1 MGQTLQALGG
11 ILLQAIPTICLLLIV
26 HFYLKWM
33 FFRPVREVLEK
44 RREATEGARE
54 SAAAMLK
61 QASEKAATLEAALRK
76 AREEI
81 YQESEATRRRWID
94 EQTSRLDEAR
104 RESRELIHKA
114 KQQLE
119 AEAEV
124 ARRSLAATADSLAEE
139 ITRSLLERRAS

>member
-33 FFRPVREVLEK
+33 FFRPMGQVLEK

-61 QASEKAATLEAALRK
+61 QADEKAATLEAALRD
-76 AREEI
+76 ARAGI
-81 YQESEATRRRWID
+81 YQENEETRRRWIV

-104 RESRELIHKA
+104 HQSRELIHQA
-114 KQQLE
+114 KLELE
-119 AEAEV
+119 AEA
-124 ARRSLAATADSLAEE
+124 AAAKKSLAATADSLAED
-139 ITRSLLERRAS
+139 ITRNLLGRKAS

>member
-33 FFRPVREVLEK
+33 FFRPMREVLEK

>member
-54 SAAAMLK
+54 SAARMLK
-61 QASEKAATLEAALRK
+61 EASEKAAALEAALRK
-76 AREEI
+76 ARDEI
-81 YQESEATRRRWID
+81 YQENEETRRGWIG
-94 EQTSRLDEAR
+94 EQASRLEDAR
-104 RESRELIHKA
+104 RESRELIRKA
-114 KQQLE
+114 KQELE
-119 AEAEV
+119 AETEV
-124 ARRSLAATADSLAEE
+124 AKRSLAAMADSLAED
-139 ITRSLLERRAS
+139 ITRSLLGGKAS

>member
-26 HFYLKWM
+26 HFYLKFM
-33 FFRPVREVLEK
+33 FFRPMRDVLEK

-61 QASEKAATLEAALRK
+61 KADEKAAALEAALRD
-76 AREEI
+76 ARAGI
-81 YQESEATRRRWID
+81 YQENEETRRRWIA

-104 RESRELIHKA
+104 HQSRELLHQA
-114 KQQLE
+114 KLE
-119 AEAEV
+119 LETEA
-124 ARRSLAATADSLAEE
+124 AAAKKSLAATADSLAED
-139 ITRSLLERRAS
+139 ITRNLLGRKAS

>member
-33 FFRPVREVLEK
+33 FFRPMGQVLEK

-76 AREEI
+76 ARDEI
-81 YQESEATRRRWID
+81 YQENEELRRRWIG
-94 EQTSRLDEAR
+94 EQASRLEDAR

-114 KQQLE
+114 KQELG

-124 ARRSLAATADSLAEE
+124 AKRSLAATAESLAEE
-139 ITRSLLERRAS
+139 ITRSLLGRETK

>member
-61 QASEKAATLEAALRK
+61 KAEEKAATLEAALRK
-76 AREEI
+76 ARDEI
-81 YQESEATRRRWID
+81 YEENEETRRRWIG
-94 EQTSRLDEAR
+94 EQASRLEEAR
-104 RESRELIHKA
+104 RESRELVHKG
-114 KQQLE
+114 KQELE
-119 AEAEV
+119 AEA
-124 ARRSLAATADSLAEE
+124 ATAKTALAGMADALADE
-139 ITRSLLERRAS
+139 ITRSLLGGRAS

>member
-26 HFYLKWM
+26 HFYLKFM
-33 FFRPVREVLEK
+33 FFRPMRDVLEK

-61 QASEKAATLEAALRK
+61 KADEKAAALEAALRD
-76 AREEI
+76 ARAGI
-81 YQESEATRRRWID
+81 YQENEQTRRRWIA

-104 RESRELIHKA
+104 HQSRELIHQA
-114 KQQLE
+114 KLE
-119 AEAEV
+119 LETEA
-124 ARRSLAATADSLAEE
+124 AAAKKSLAATADSLAED
-139 ITRSLLERRAS
+139 ITRNLLGRKAS